1 MFGDKLDG
9 KLGARPTGMLP
20 PPGDDRPAGAPV
32 PGARE
37 PADRDP
43 GERDPASDPG
53 TSGGHPADDEYWP
66 ACDYWP
72 AGDYWPVSDA
82 DLRRMSGP
90 GRGLRRPEPA
100 RLGPPA

>member
-20 PPGDDRPAGAPV
+20 PTGDDRPAGAPDQ
-32 PGARE
+32 GAPD

-43 GERDPASDPG
+43 GALDPGHDPG
-53 TSGGHPADDEYWP
+53 TGGGHPAADE
-66 ACDYWP
+66 YWP

-82 DLRRMSGP
+82 DRRRIGGP

-100 RLGPPA
+100 RLSPPV